1 MLKLPLALLLSLPLV
16 AAPAPNPALAGL
28 VAADYGFADLVA
40 AKGTRAGFMA
50 TLRNDSLYFIPKAV
64 NGIEYFRTQL
74 ELGALLQWAPVVA
87 EVSQAGDLGYT
98 SGPFSWRP
106 AKETQDASYFGWNV
120 TLWQREAGGA
130 WKARLGIGIPTP
142 DPSENAAIT
151 PLPRPAAA
159 ALAPVAGTLGNAA
172 ELLDLDRAFSKEA
185 ASASKVGSKDFT
197 VAYKAHVDENVRFY
211 RKMHFPVEGS
221 KRLNVALDPGGVSW
235 EPTEGFMAA
244 SGDLGCTRGTLT
256 HVTDGEKTTSNYVR
270 MWKKVAGVWK
280 LTLDLELELPAA
292 K

>member
-1 MLKLPLALLLSLPLV
+1 MLKLPLALLLSLPLA
-16 AAPAPNPALAGL
+16 AAPAAAPNPALNGL
-28 VAADYGFADLVA
+28 LAADYGFAELTA
-40 AKGTRAGFMA
+40 AKGIRTGFMS
-50 TLRNDSLYFIPKAV
+50 TLRNDSLYFIPRPV

-74 ELGALLQWAPVVA
+74 ELGALLSWAPVVA

-98 SGPFSWRP
+98 SAPFAWRP
-106 AKETQDASYFGWNV
+106 AKDAQDASWGWNV
-120 TLWQREAGGA
+120 TLWQRDGGGP
-130 WKARLGIGIPTP
+130 WKARLAIGIPTP
-142 DPSENAAIT
+142 DPTENVAPT
-151 PLPRPAAA
+151 PKPRPAAA

-185 ASASKVGSKDFT
+185 ASASKQGSKDFT

-211 RKMHFPVEGS
+211 RKMHFPVEGA

-235 EPTEGFMAA
+235 EPTEGFLAA
-244 SGDLGCTRGTLT
+244 SGDLGCTRGIL
-256 HVTDGEKTTSNYVR
+256 HHDGEEKTTSNYVR